1 MKAVILNEFGG
12 RDVLKVADVPKPE
25 PGPGEV
31 RIEVVAAGVNPVD
44 WKIREGYL
52 KDRLPNQ
59 FPIILG
65 WDVAGRIDAVGTD
78 VSAWQ
83 VGDEVY
89 SYVRKPVIQ
98 HGAYAEY
105 VTFDAAH
112 IARKPESFS
121 FEEAAS
127 VPLAA
132 LTAYQSL
139 FDAGNLQ
146 PGERVLIHA
155 AAGGVGGFAVQLA
168 RVTGAMV
175 WGTAS
180 EANHVYLNELG
191 ADHVVD
197 YHAVGVWD
205 QLKES
210 VPDGMDLIYDC
221 IGGDTFDQSIPL
233 LSTQGRIVSI
243 LEPDRCQSLMEQG
256 TAAFYV
262 FVEPNGEQLAKL
274 TALADSGS
282 IKTHLAAVLPLEDAA
297 RAHELIE
304 SLHTRG
310 KIVLKV
316 RD

>member
-1 MKAVILNEFGG
+1 MKAVILNAYGG
-12 RDVLKVADVPKPE
+12 RDVLEVAELPKPA
-25 PGPGEV
+25 PGVGEV

-59 FPIILG
+59 LPIIPG
-65 WDVAGRIDAVGTD
+65 WDVAGRIDALGPD

-89 SYVRKPVIQ
+89 AYVRKPVIQ
-98 HGAYAEY
+98 HGAYAEF

-112 IARKPESFS
+112 VARKPKNFS

-139 FDAGNLQ
+139 FDAGKLQ
-146 PGERVLIHA
+146 PGERVLVHA

-168 RVTGAMV
+168 RAAGALV

-180 EANHVYLNELG
+180 EANHVYLKELG
-191 ADHVVD
+191 ADHTID
-197 YHAVGVWD
+197 YHAVGVWE

-221 IGGDTFDQSIPL
+221 IGGDTFDQSLPL

-243 LEPDRCQSLMEQG
+243 LEPNRCQSLIEQG
-256 TAAFYV
+256 TGAFYV
-262 FVEPNGEQLAKL
+262 FVEPNGAQLEKLAALAENGKL
-274 TALADSGS
+274 T
-282 IKTHLAAVLPLEDAA
+282 THLAAVLPLEDAA